1 MKDCLA
7 RDSPPECAPMSS
19 RAEQSPPVSV
29 VAAVSIGSNGTTDL
43 TDTLD
48 AVRRQVYGV
57 RRVVIVGPD
66 AARPEAEKAGAD
78 WTPSMSK
85 LLDSLEDD
93 VSHVWL
99 LHVGVVPRPD
109 AVGALILEADRTDA
123 GVAGSKLLDRGEP
136 QHLVSVGL
144 ATDVFDVPYTG
155 LDPDE
160 RDAGQYDVVRDVAAV
175 NGASMLVRKDLAR
188 GIGGS
193 DPKMAPLAASID
205 FSQRARLRGARVVV
219 VPSSEVLYPPTPR
232 RGSRWKEDA
241 GQIRAMSKVYSLLT
255 LVWAIPLSFLS
266 GLAEAVLAPFVG
278 RWTFFAWIRAWLWN
292 LFRLPSTFSG
302 RRQAR
307 DGRVADD
314 AELFRYQVKGSVK
327 LRTLTAAL
335 AARLRSRIG
344 ADSEFSIADL
354 GKDLRQPAFVTAAIA
369 VLFVFLATRQIWS
382 SGLPVVRYSLPIP
395 ASGWDTLA
403 AYAGGWNPAELG
415 SVEPLRPFLA
425 VVGLLQTIFFDRTG
439 LTTIVLVTGSY
450 LVGIWG
456 MNRFLRVL
464 GIEVVA
470 GVAAGAVLMA
480 GPATQVIA
488 TDTGLP
494 TMVALGV
501 VPWVCYVCLGP
512 WQERRIGQ
520 VGRVLAVGWLTAAVA
535 MLSPL
540 IGLVPVL
547 LLSLWALLNLR
558 QAAAWRSLAV
568 AAVGAVAALPVLF
581 PWIAAADLSN
591 YVGDGEAYWIP
602 SALTTVI
609 VAMAAIAAILASP
622 VRLATVAGWGAI
634 AAGGGAILAR
644 TGDLGSGREVEHLGL
659 GLVAV
664 GTALIVGAT
673 IDGVR
678 RVDEIFGW
686 RRAVIAA
693 GSVAAVFVV
702 ASTLL
707 VLVPG
712 RAGLPGDDLTSR
724 IGFTALADGDPAAS
738 RILLVGPPEL
748 MPGDA
753 RSVRGAAYRVISAP
767 LPDLTEA
774 WIPAFGPAD
783 RALAMEL
790 GAMIDGET
798 FRAGEALEP
807 FGIRWVISLGD
818 TPLEAVF
825 EGQLDLVP
833 LGASSGIA
841 LTTELIQPV
850 RARTVTEAVAWS
862 RPSFWYKGEATSAR
876 VYVAE
881 SAHSRWGEGWTQAG
895 WANEVA
901 GSSGE
906 ARFGALENRRLQA
919 YVAAGVF
926 LVMLIGSAAV
936 RRWRT

>member
-1 MKDCLA
+1 
-7 RDSPPECAPMSS
+7 
-19 RAEQSPPVSV
+19 
-29 VAAVSIGSNGTTDL
+29 VSIGSKGTADL

-57 RRVVIVGPD
+57 RRVVIVGSD
-66 AARPEAEKAGAD
+66 AARHDAEKAATD
-78 WTPSMSK
+78 WMPSMAK
-85 LLDSLEDD
+85 VLESLEDD

-99 LHVGVVPRPD
+99 LHVGAVPRPD
-109 AVGALILEADRTDA
+109 AVGALILEAERTDA
-123 GVAGSKLLDRGEP
+123 GVAGSKLLDRDEP
-136 QHLVSVGL
+136 QNLISVGL

-205 FSQRARLRGARVVV
+205 FSQRTRLRGARVVV
-219 VPSSEVLYPPTPR
+219 VPSSEVLYPAPPK
-232 RGSRWKEDA
+232 RGSHWREDA
-241 GQIRAMSKVYSLLT
+241 GQIRAMSKVYSPLT
-255 LVWAIPLSFLS
+255 LAWAVPLSFLA
-266 GLAEAVLAPFVG
+266 GLGEALLAPFVG
-278 RWTFFAWIRAWLWN
+278 RWTLFAWIRAWLWN
-292 LFRLPSTFSG
+292 IFRAPSTFSA

-307 DGRVADD
+307 DGRAADD
-314 AELFRYQVKGSVK
+314 AELFRFQVRGSVK
-327 LRTLTAAL
+327 LRTITTAL

-344 ADSEFSIADL
+344 ADSEFSITDL
-354 GKDLRQPAFVTAAIA
+354 GRDLRQPAFVTPALAAA
-369 VLFVFLATRQIWS
+369 FVFLATRQIWT

-415 SVEPLRPFLA
+415 SIEPLRPFLA
-425 VVGLLQTIFFDRTG
+425 AVGLLQTIFFDRTG
-439 LTTIVLVTGSY
+439 LTATVLVTGSF
-450 LVGIWG
+450 LIGIWG
-456 MNRFLRVL
+456 MNRFLRLL

-480 GPATQVIA
+480 GPATQAIA
-488 TDTGLP
+488 ADTGLP
-494 TMVALGV
+494 TLVALGV
-501 VPWVCYVCLGP
+501 LPWVCYVCLSAWP
-512 WQERRIGQ
+512 ERRSQ
-520 VGRVLAVGWLTAAVA
+520 RVGRVLAAGWLTSVVAV
-535 MLSPL
+535 LSPL
-540 IGLVPVL
+540 TALVPVIL
-547 LLSLWALLNLR
+547 IALWALLNLR
-558 QAAAWRSLAV
+558 QKAAWRSLAV
-568 AAVGAVAALPVLF
+568 AAIGAVLAIPVLF
-581 PWIAAADLSN
+581 PWIAAADLSG
-591 YVGDGEAYWIP
+591 YVRDGEAYWIP
-602 SALTTVI
+602 SALVTGI
-609 VAMAAIAAILASP
+609 VAMAAIAALIASP

-634 AAGGGAILAR
+634 TAGAGVLLSR
-644 TGDLGSGREVEHLGL
+644 TGDLGSGREVEQLGL
-659 GLVAV
+659 AFAAIGTSIVVA
-664 GTALIVGAT
+664 AT

-678 RVDEIFGW
+678 RVDEIVGW

-693 GSVAAVFVV
+693 GSVAAFFVV

-712 RAGLPGDDLTSR
+712 RAGLPGDELTSR
-724 IGFTALADGDPAAS
+724 IGFTALAAGDPTAS
-738 RILLVGPPEL
+738 RILLLGPPES

-753 RSVRGAAYRVISAP
+753 RSVRGAAYRVVSAP

-774 WIPAFGPAD
+774 WIPTSGPAD
-783 RALAMEL
+783 SALASEL

-833 LGASSGIA
+833 LGASRGIA
-841 LTTELIQPV
+841 LTAETTQPV
-850 RARTVTEAVAWS
+850 RAATVGQGVPWS
-862 RPSFWYKGEATSAR
+862 RPSFWYEGEATAAR

-881 SAHSRWGEGWTQAG
+881 SAHQRWGEDWSQSS
-895 WANEVA
+895 WANEVS

-906 ARFGALENRRLQA
+906 ARFRALENRRLQA
-919 YVAAGVF
+919 YLAGGVF
-926 LVMLIGSAAV
+926 LVMLIGSAAL